1 MIKTI
6 IIKELQNNLYSL
18 RFHISFLLCIVIFAV
33 GTIAFLK
40 NQDAK
45 MQEYSKYQA
54 EFRNE
59 LKETAESNAGKLAVN
74 RRAFIWRPRANA
86 FISDCK
92 EKYFPN
98 RFIYSAYNVYGFE
111 VGPGG
116 TNPFLST
123 FQDLNW
129 SFIVSVVLSFAVLLF
144 TFDTISGEKE
154 TGALGLTL
162 SNSIP
167 RATVLL
173 GKYISAII
181 TTMVMAIFGMVLSIL
196 IVLFSHKVAFTSTML
211 METLAFLLLVFLF
224 VSCTAAIGA
233 LSSVIAHKSNISL
246 LISLTFWLVFVVV
259 IPNTAIFWANK
270 VFSIEHA
277 DVINEKIRSA
287 RNDLNRNA
295 PEGSHGSSDND
306 PFLPDHKLR
315 AELRMKFMNSEMAI
329 KNVYFQDMF
338 RQLERTRLLTVISP
352 VALFDYMNEAIVG
365 GGYARFKKNW
375 DDLHKYQAQFLVF
388 FKTIDAGDPNSP
400 HWYNPYEDYSTTK
413 KPVTFEQVPLF
424 NEKPLSLA
432 ERISFLKNYL
442 LVIIFYIAA
451 VFFLTFV
458 LFLRYDV
465 R

>member
-1 MIKTI
+1 MLKTI

-40 NQDAK
+40 NHDAK

-54 EFRNE
+54 ESKNQ
-59 LKETAESNAGKLAVN
+59 LKQTAESNVGLLAVN
-74 RRAFIWRPRANA
+74 KRAFVWRPRANA
-86 FISDCK
+86 IISDCK

-98 RFIYSAYNVYGFE
+98 RFIYSAYNVFGFE
-111 VGPGG
+111 IGRGE

-123 FQDLNW
+123 FQELNW
-129 SFIVSVVLSFAVLLF
+129 SFIVSVILSFAVLLF

-154 TGALGLTL
+154 TGALALTL

-181 TTMVMAIFGMVLSIL
+181 TTMVMAVFGIVLSIL
-196 IVLFSHKVAFTSTML
+196 IVLFSRKVDFTLATL
-211 METLAFLLLVFLF
+211 MEILGFLILVFLF
-224 VSCTAAIGA
+224 LSCTAVIGI

-246 LISLTFWLVFVVV
+246 LVSLTFWLVFVVV

-270 VFSIEHA
+270 IFSIEHVDA
-277 DVINEKIRSA
+277 INEKINSA
-287 RNDLNRNA
+287 RGDLNRNA
-295 PEGSHGSSDND
+295 PPGSWSANPGT
-306 PFLPDHKLR
+306 PFLPEHRLR
-315 AELRMKFMNSEMAI
+315 ADLQTKLMNAEMTIRNA
-329 KNVYFQDMF
+329 YFQDMF

-352 VALFDYMNEAIVG
+352 VALFDYMNEAVVG
-365 GGYARFKKNW
+365 GGYSRFKKVW
-375 DDLHKYQAQFLVF
+375 SDLHGYQAQFLQF
-388 FKTIDAGDPNSP
+388 FKTIDAADPDSP
-400 HWYNPYEDYSTTK
+400 HWYNPIEDYSTTK
-413 KPVTFEQVPLF
+413 KPVAFEQVPVF
-424 NEKPLSLA
+424 EEKPLSLA
-432 ERISFLKNYL
+432 ARMSFVVNYL
-442 LVIIFYIAA
+442 AVMIFYIAA
-451 VFFLTFV
+451 VFSLTFV

>member
-6 IIKELQNNLYSL
+6 VLKELQNNLYSL

-45 MQEYSKYQA
+45 IQEYSKYRA
-54 EFRNE
+54 EFKNQLRQ
-59 LKETAESNAGKLAVN
+59 TAESNAGKLAVN
-74 RRAFIWRPRANA
+74 KRAFIWRMRANA

-98 RFIYSAYNVYGFE
+98 RFNYSAYNVFGFE
-111 VGPGG
+111 VGRGG
-116 TNPFLST
+116 TNPFLNT
-123 FQDLNW
+123 FQELNW
-129 SFIVSVVLSFAVLLF
+129 SFIVSVILSFTVLLF

-154 TGALGLTL
+154 TGALALVL

-167 RATVLL
+167 RAIVLL

-196 IVLFSHKVAFTSTML
+196 IVLFSHKVAFTSAML
-211 METLAFLLLVFLF
+211 METLGFLLLVFLF
-224 VSCTAAIGA
+224 VSCTAAIGT

-246 LISLTFWLVFVVV
+246 FICLTFWLVFVVI

-277 DVINEKIRSA
+277 DTIGRKINTADQELR
-287 RNDLNRNA
+287 RNA
-295 PEGSHGSSDND
+295 PEGSNSSDPGF
-306 PFLPDHKLR
+306 PFLPEHKLR
-315 AELRMKFMNSEMAI
+315 AELTMKRMNSEMAI
-329 KNVYFQDMF
+329 RNAYFQDMF
-338 RQLERTRLLTVISP
+338 RQLERTRLVTLISP

-365 GGYARFKKNW
+365 GGYARFKKIW
-375 DDLHKYQAQFLVF
+375 TDLHGYQVQFLQF
-388 FKTIDAGDPNSP
+388 FKTLDAADPDSP
-400 HWYNPYEDYSTTK
+400 HWYNPWEDLSTTK
-413 KPVTFEQVPLF
+413 KPVAFEQVPVF
-424 NEKPLSLA
+424 EEKPLSLA
-432 ERISFLKNYL
+432 ARFSFLRNYL
-442 LVIIFYIAA
+442 VVMIFYIAA
-451 VFFLTFV
+451 VFSLTFV
-458 LFLRYDV
+458 LFLGYDV

>member
-59 LKETAESNAGKLAVN
+59 LKETAESNVGKLAVN
-74 RRAFIWRPRANA
+74 QRAFIWRPRANA

-111 VGPGG
+111 VGHGG
-116 TNPFLST
+116 TNPFLSA
-123 FQDLNW
+123 FQELNW
-129 SFIVSVVLSFAVLLF
+129 SFIVSVVLSFTVLLF

-154 TGALGLTL
+154 TGALALTL

-181 TTMVMAIFGMVLSIL
+181 TTMVMAIFGIVLSIL
-196 IVLFSHKVAFTSTML
+196 IVLFSRKVDFTSSML

-224 VSCTAAIGA
+224 LSCTAAIGT
-233 LSSVIAHKSNISL
+233 LSSVIAHKSNVSL
-246 LISLTFWLVFVVV
+246 LISLTFWLVFVVI

-270 VFSIEHA
+270 IFSIEHA
-277 DVINEKIRSA
+277 DIISRKIYAAQQEHRKSA
-287 RNDLNRNA
+287 
-295 PEGSHGSSDND
+295 PPGSGSSSDEN
-306 PFLPDHKLR
+306 PSMPEHKLR
-315 AELRMKFMNSEMAI
+315 ADLYTKLNDAEISI
-329 KNVYFQDMF
+329 KNAYYQDMF
-338 RQLERTRLLTVISP
+338 RQLERTRLVTLMSP
-352 VALFDYMNEAIVG
+352 VALFDYMNEAVVG
-365 GGYARFKKNW
+365 GGYSRFKKVW
-375 DDLHKYQAQFLVF
+375 ADLHEYQAQFLQF
-388 FKTIDAGDPNSP
+388 FKTIDAADPDSP
-400 HWYNPYEDYSTTK
+400 HWYNPWEDLSTTK
-413 KPVTFEQVPLF
+413 KPVTFEQVPVF
-424 NEKPLSLA
+424 EEKPLSLA
-432 ERISFLKNYL
+432 ARFSFLRNYL
-442 LVIIFYIAA
+442 VIMIFYIAA
-451 VFFLTFV
+451 VFSLTFV
-458 LFLRYDV
+458 LFLGYDV

>member
-54 EFRNE
+54 EFKNQ
-59 LKETAESNAGKLAVN
+59 LKQTAESNAGKLAVN
-74 RRAFIWRPRANA
+74 KRAFIWRPRENG

-98 RFIYSAYNVYGFE
+98 RFNYNAYNVFGFE
-111 VGPGG
+111 VGRGG
-116 TNPFLST
+116 TNPFLNT
-123 FQDLNW
+123 FQELNW
-129 SFIVSVVLSFAVLLF
+129 SFIASVILSFTVLLF

-154 TGALGLTL
+154 TGALALTL
-162 SNSIP
+162 SNSVP
-167 RATVLL
+167 RATVLF
-173 GKYISAII
+173 GKYVSAII
-181 TTMVMAIFGMVLSIL
+181 TTMVMAIFGIVLSIL
-196 IVLFSHKVAFTSTML
+196 IVLFSRKVDFTSAML

-224 VSCTAAIGA
+224 LSCTAAIGI
-233 LSSVIAHKSNISL
+233 LSSVIARKSNVSL

-270 VFSIEHA
+270 IFSIEHIDA
-277 DVINEKIRSA
+277 INEKIISA
-287 RNDLNRNA
+287 RGDLNRNA
-295 PEGSHGSSDND
+295 PPGSWSGDGGF
-306 PFLPDHKLR
+306 PFLPEHKLR
-315 AELRMKFMNSEMAI
+315 ADLQTKLMNAEMTI
-329 KNVYFQDMF
+329 RNVYFQDIF
-338 RQLERTRLLTVISP
+338 RQLERTRLVTLISP

-365 GGYARFKKNW
+365 GGYARFKKIW
-375 DDLHKYQAQFLVF
+375 DDLHKYQGQFLEF
-388 FKTIDAGDPNSP
+388 FKTLDAADPNSP
-400 HWYNPYEDYSTTK
+400 HWYNPYEDFSTTK
-413 KPVTFEQVPLF
+413 KPVSFDQVPVF
-424 NEKPLSLA
+424 DEKPLSFA
-432 ERISFLKNYL
+432 DRFSFLRNYL
-442 LVIIFYIAA
+442 VVMILYIGV
-451 VFFLTFV
+451 VFSLSLV

>member
-45 MQEYSKYQA
+45 MLEYSKYRA

-59 LKETAESNAGKLAVN
+59 LKETAESNAGRLAVN

-98 RFIYSAYNVYGFE
+98 RFIYTAYSVYGFE

-144 TFDTISGEKE
+144 TFDTVSGEKE

-181 TTMVMAIFGMVLSIL
+181 TTMVMAIFGIVLSVL
-196 IVLFSHKVAFTSTML
+196 IVLFSRKVDFTSAML
-211 METLAFLLLVFLF
+211 METLLFLLLVFLF
-224 VSCTAAIGA
+224 LSCTAAIGTF
-233 LSSVIAHKSNISL
+233 SSVIAHKSNVSL
-246 LISLTFWLVFVVV
+246 LISLTFWLIFVVI
-259 IPNTAIFWANK
+259 IPNTAIFWAHK
-270 VFSIEHA
+270 IFSIEHS
-277 DVINEKIRSA
+277 DVIGRKIYAAQEEHRRSA
-287 RNDLNRNA
+287 PPGSASSNDGNPFM
-295 PEGSHGSSDND
+295 PE
-306 PFLPDHKLR
+306 HKLR
-315 AELRMKFMNSEMAI
+315 ADLETKLNDAEISI
-329 KNVYFQDMF
+329 KNAYYQDMF
-338 RQLERTRLLTVISP
+338 RQLERTRLVTLISP
-352 VALFDYMNEAIVG
+352 IALFDYMNEAVVG
-365 GGYARFKKNW
+365 GGYARFKKVW
-375 DDLHKYQAQFLVF
+375 SDLHGYQAQFLQF
-388 FKTIDAGDPNSP
+388 FKTIDAADPDSP
-400 HWYNPYEDYSTTK
+400 HWYNPWGDYSTTK
-413 KPVTFEQVPLF
+413 KPVAFEQVPLF
-424 NEKPLSLA
+424 EEKPLSLA
-432 ERISFLKNYL
+432 GQFSFMKNYL
-442 LVIIFYIAA
+442 VVMIAYTAA
-451 VFFLTFV
+451 VFSLTFV
-458 LFLRYDV
+458 IFLRYDV

>member
-6 IIKELQNNLYSL
+6 FIKELQNNLYSL

-45 MQEYSKYQA
+45 MQEYSKYLA

-59 LKETAESNAGKLAVN
+59 LRQTAESNVGKLAVN
-74 RRAFIWRPRANA
+74 KRAFVWRPRANT

-98 RFIYSAYNVYGFE
+98 RFNYSAYNVYGFE

-123 FQDLNW
+123 FQELNW
-129 SFIVSVVLSFAVLLF
+129 SFIASVILSFTVLLF

-154 TGALGLTL
+154 TGALALTL

-167 RATVLL
+167 RATVLF

-196 IVLFSHKVAFTSTML
+196 IVLFSRKVDFTFTTL
-211 METLAFLLLVFLF
+211 METLAFLLLIFLF
-224 VSCTAAIGA
+224 VSCTAAIGT

-246 LISLTFWLVFVVV
+246 LISLTFWLIFVVI

-270 VFSIEHA
+270 IFSIEHA
-277 DVINEKIRSA
+277 DAINEKISSA
-287 RNDLNRNA
+287 RSDLDRNA
-295 PEGSHGSSDND
+295 PEGSRGSSDNN

-315 AELRMKFMNSEMAI
+315 AELWMKFMNSEMAI
-329 KNVYFQDMF
+329 KNAHFQDMF
-338 RQLERTRLLTVISP
+338 RQLERTRLITLISP
-352 VALFDYMNEAIVG
+352 IALFDYMNEAIVG
-365 GGYARFKKNW
+365 GGYARFKNVW
-375 DDLHKYQAQFLVF
+375 DDLHIYQVQFLQF
-388 FKTIDAGDPNSP
+388 FKTIDAADPNSP
-400 HWYNPYEDYSTTK
+400 HWYNPYEDFSTTK
-413 KPVTFEQVPLF
+413 KPVSFEQVPLF
-424 NEKPLSLA
+424 EEKPLSLA
-432 ERISFLKNYL
+432 ACFSFLKNYL
-442 LVIIFYIAA
+442 VVMIFYIGV
-451 VFFLTFV
+451 VFSLSLM

>member
-1 MIKTI
+1 MLKTI

-45 MQEYSKYQA
+45 MQEYSKYRA

-74 RRAFIWRPRANA
+74 KRAFIWRPRANA

-129 SFIVSVVLSFAVLLF
+129 SFIVSVVLSFTVLLF

-173 GKYISAII
+173 GKYVSAII
-181 TTMVMAIFGMVLSIL
+181 TTMVMAIFGIVLSIL
-196 IVLFSHKVAFTSTML
+196 IVLFSRKVDFTSAML
-211 METLAFLLLVFLF
+211 METLLFLLLVFLF
-224 VSCTAAIGA
+224 LSCTAAIGTF
-233 LSSVIAHKSNISL
+233 SSVIAHKSNVSL
-246 LISLTFWLVFVVV
+246 LISLTFWLVFVVI

-270 VFSIEHA
+270 IFSIEHS
-277 DVINEKIRSA
+277 DVIGRKIYAALEEHRRSA
-287 RNDLNRNA
+287 
-295 PEGSHGSSDND
+295 PPGSASSSDAN
-306 PFLPDHKLR
+306 PFMPEHKLR
-315 AELRMKFMNSEMAI
+315 ADLETKLNDAEISI
-329 KNVYFQDMF
+329 KNAYYQDMF
-338 RQLERTRLLTVISP
+338 RQLERTRLVTLISP
-352 VALFDYMNEAIVG
+352 IALFDYMDEAVVG
-365 GGYARFKKNW
+365 GGYARFKKVW
-375 DDLHKYQAQFLVF
+375 ADLHGYQVQFLQF
-388 FKTIDAGDPNSP
+388 FKAMDAADPDSP
-400 HWYNPYEDYSTTK
+400 HWYNPWGDYSTTK
-413 KPVTFEQVPLF
+413 KPVAFEQVPLF
-424 NEKPLSLA
+424 DEKPLSLA
-432 ERISFLKNYL
+432 ARFSFLRNYL
-442 LVIIFYIAA
+442 VVMVFYIAA
-451 VFFLTFV
+451 VFSLTFV